1 LSIPHTFMAVFL
13 KNNIFIKFGI
23 NRHYLLLYY
32 QDGSLK
38 FNEYLKLKSGI
49 FMDLNIDHLSHK
61 DDDRSIVISLAH
73 NYIQEG
79 DVMADPDMEIRIIPS
94 MKMVEALTFQQ
105 DSTGTY
111 QQIYLEDGRFYP
123 PLKKELNNFLN
134 SWLKNLIEQG
144 FSNN

>member
-1 LSIPHTFMAVFL
+1 MKKTIYEIMYEKLVKL
-13 KNNIFIKFGI
+13 GI
-23 NRHYLLLYY
+23 IN

-73 NYIQEG
+73 NYVQDG

-111 QQIYLEDGRFYP
+111 QQVYLEDGRFYP
-123 PLKKELNNFLN
+123 TLKKDLNDFLN
-134 SWLKNLIEQG
+134 YWLKNLIEQG

>member
-1 LSIPHTFMAVFL
+1 MMKKRIYETMYDKLVKL
-13 KNNIFIKFGI
+13 GI
-23 NRHYLLLYY
+23 IN

-38 FNEYLKLKSGI
+38 FDEYIKLKSGI

-73 NYIQEG
+73 NYIQDG

-94 MKMVEALTFQQ
+94 LKMVEALTFQQ

-111 QQIYLEDGRFYP
+111 QQVYLEDGRFYP
-123 PLKKELNNFLN
+123 SLKKELNNFLN

>member
-1 LSIPHTFMAVFL
+1 MKKRIYETMYNKLVKL
-13 KNNIFIKFGI
+13 GI
-23 NRHYLLLYY
+23 IN

-38 FNEYLKLKSGI
+38 FNEYIKLKSGI

-61 DDDRSIVISLAH
+61 DDDLSIVISLAH

-79 DVMADPDMEIRIIPS
+79 DVMADPDMEVRIIPS
-94 MKMVEALTFQQ
+94 MKMVEALTFKQ

-111 QQIYLEDGRFYP
+111 QQVYLEDGRFYP
-123 PLKKELNNFLN
+123 TLKKDLNDFLN
-134 SWLKNLIEQG
+134 YWLKNLIEQG

>member
-1 LSIPHTFMAVFL
+1 MYNKLVKL
-13 KNNIFIKFGI
+13 GI
-23 NRHYLLLYY
+23 IN

-38 FNEYLKLKSGI
+38 FNEYIKLKSGI

-79 DVMADPDMEIRIIPS
+79 DVMADPDMEVRIIPS
-94 MKMVEALTFQQ
+94 MKMVEALTFKQ

-111 QQIYLEDGRFYP
+111 QQVYLEDGRFYP
-123 PLKKELNNFLN
+123 TLKKDLNDFLN
-134 SWLKNLIEQG
+134 YWLKNLIEQG

>member
-1 LSIPHTFMAVFL
+1 MFWR
-13 KNNIFIKFGI
+13 KNIMKKIIYEIMFRKLVKLGI
-23 NRHYLLLYY
+23 IN

-38 FNEYLKLKSGI
+38 FDEYLKLKSGI

-61 DDDRSIVISLAH
+61 DDENSIVISLAH
-73 NYIQEG
+73 NFIQNG

-111 QQIYLEDGRFYP
+111 QEVYLEDGRFNP
-123 PLKKELNNFLN
+123 KLKNDLNDFLN
-134 SWLKNLIEQG
+134 HWLKNLIEQG

>member
-1 LSIPHTFMAVFL
+1 MKTIIYETMYNKLVKL
-13 KNNIFIKFGI
+13 GI
-23 NRHYLLLYY
+23 IN

-38 FNEYLKLKSGI
+38 FDEYLKLKSKS

-61 DDDRSIVISLAH
+61 DDDCSIVISLAH
-73 NYIQEG
+73 NFIQNG
-79 DVMADPDMEIRIIPS
+79 DVMADPDMEVKIIPS

-111 QQIYLEDGRFYP
+111 QQVYFEDGRFNP
-123 PLKKELNNFLN
+123 TLKKDLNNFLN
-134 SWLKNLIEQG
+134 SWLKNLLQQG

>member
-1 LSIPHTFMAVFL
+1 MKKRIYETMYNKLVKL
-13 KNNIFIKFGI
+13 GI
-23 NRHYLLLYY
+23 IN

-38 FNEYLKLKSGI
+38 FNEYIKLKSGI

-73 NYIQEG
+73 NYVQDG
-79 DVMADPDMEIRIIPS
+79 DVMADPDMEVRIIPS
-94 MKMVEALTFQQ
+94 MKMVEALTFKQ

-111 QQIYLEDGRFYP
+111 QQVYLEDGRFYP
-123 PLKKELNNFLN
+123 TLKKDLNDFLN
-134 SWLKNLIEQG
+134 YWLKNLIEQG

>member
-1 LSIPHTFMAVFL
+1 MFKKLVKL
-13 KNNIFIKFGI
+13 GI
-23 NRHYLLLYY
+23 IN

-61 DDDRSIVISLAH
+61 DDDRSIVISMAH
-73 NYIQEG
+73 NYIQDG
-79 DVMADPDMEIRIIPS
+79 DVMADPDMEVRIIPS
-94 MKMVEALTFQQ
+94 MQMAEALTFQQ

-111 QQIYLEDGRFYP
+111 QQVYLEDGRFYP
-123 PLKKELNNFLN
+123 ILKKDLNDFLN
-134 SWLKNLIEQG
+134 YWLKNLIEQG

>member
-1 LSIPHTFMAVFL
+1 MKKTIYERMYEKLVKL
-13 KNNIFIKFGI
+13 GI
-23 NRHYLLLYY
+23 IN

-38 FNEYLKLKSGI
+38 FNEYLKLKSGN

-61 DDDRSIVISLAH
+61 DDDRSIVISIAH
-73 NYIQEG
+73 NYIQNG
-79 DVMADPDMEIRIIPS
+79 DVMADPDMEIKIIPS

-111 QQIYLEDGRFYP
+111 QQVYHEDGRFNP
-123 PLKKELNNFLN
+123 RMKKELNNFLN

-144 FSNN
+144 FCNN

>member
-1 LSIPHTFMAVFL
+1 M
-13 KNNIFIKFGI
+13 KNMIYETMYNKLVKLGI
-23 NRHYLLLYY
+23 IN

-38 FNEYLKLKSGI
+38 FDEYIKLKSGI

-61 DDDRSIVISLAH
+61 DDENSIVISLAH
-73 NYIQEG
+73 NFIQNG
-79 DVMADPDMEIRIIPS
+79 DVMADPDMEIKIIPS

-111 QQIYLEDGRFYP
+111 QQVYLEDGRFYP
-123 PLKKELNNFLN
+123 TLKTDLNNFLN

>member
-1 LSIPHTFMAVFL
+1 MYEKLFKL
-13 KNNIFIKFGI
+13 GI
-23 NRHYLLLYY
+23 IN

-38 FNEYLKLKSGI
+38 FDEYLKLKSGN
-49 FMDLNIDHLSHK
+49 FMDLSIDHLSHK
-61 DDDRSIVISLAH
+61 DDDGNIVISLAH

-79 DVMADPDMEIRIIPS
+79 DVMTDPDMEIRIIPS

-105 DSTGTY
+105 DNMGIY
-111 QQIYLEDGRFYP
+111 QQVYHEDGRFNP
-123 PLKKELNNFLN
+123 TLKRELNNFLN

>member
-1 LSIPHTFMAVFL
+1 MFWR
-13 KNNIFIKFGI
+13 KNIMKKMIYETMYNKLVKLGI
-23 NRHYLLLYY
+23 IN

-38 FNEYLKLKSGI
+38 FDEYLKLKSGI

-61 DDDRSIVISLAH
+61 DDENSIVISLAH
-73 NYIQEG
+73 NFIQNG
-79 DVMADPDMEIRIIPS
+79 DVMADPDMEVKIIPS

-111 QQIYLEDGRFYP
+111 QQVYLEDGRFNP
-123 PLKKELNNFLN
+123 TLKKDLNDFLN

>member
-1 LSIPHTFMAVFL
+1 MKKTIYERMYEKLVKL
-13 KNNIFIKFGI
+13 GI
-23 NRHYLLLYY
+23 IN

-38 FNEYLKLKSGI
+38 FNEYLKLKSRN

-61 DDDRSIVISLAH
+61 EDDRSIVISIAH
-73 NYIQEG
+73 NYIQNG

-105 DSTGTY
+105 DNMGIY
-111 QQIYLEDGRFYP
+111 QQVYHEDSRFNP
-123 PLKKELNNFLN
+123 TLKNELNNFLN

>member
-1 LSIPHTFMAVFL
+1 MKKIINETMYDKLVKL
-13 KNNIFIKFGI
+13 GI
-23 NRHYLLLYY
+23 IN

-38 FNEYLKLKSGI
+38 FDEYLKLKSGS

-73 NYIQEG
+73 NYNQNG

-105 DSTGTY
+105 DNMGIY
-111 QQIYLEDGRFYP
+111 QQVYLEDGRFYP
-123 PLKKELNNFLN
+123 SLKIELNKFLN

>member
-1 LSIPHTFMAVFL
+1 MKKTIYERMYEKLVKL
-13 KNNIFIKFGI
+13 GI
-23 NRHYLLLYY
+23 IN

-38 FNEYLKLKSGI
+38 FNEYLKLKSRN

-61 DDDRSIVISLAH
+61 DDDRSIVISIAH
-73 NYIQEG
+73 NYIQNG

-105 DSTGTY
+105 DNMGIY
-111 QQIYLEDGRFYP
+111 QQVYLEDGRFNP
-123 PLKKELNNFLN
+123 TVKSELNNFLN

>member
-1 LSIPHTFMAVFL
+1 MKKIIHETMFKKLVKL
-13 KNNIFIKFGI
+13 GI
-23 NRHYLLLYY
+23 IN

-61 DDDRSIVISLAH
+61 DDDRSIVISMAH
-73 NYIQEG
+73 NYIQDG
-79 DVMADPDMEIRIIPS
+79 DVMADPDMEVRIIPS
-94 MKMVEALTFQQ
+94 MQMAEALTFQQ

-111 QQIYLEDGRFYP
+111 QQVYLEDGRFYP
-123 PLKKELNNFLN
+123 ILKKDLNDFLN
-134 SWLKNLIEQG
+134 YWLKNLIEQG

>member
-1 LSIPHTFMAVFL
+1 MKKIIYEIMFEKLVKL
-13 KNNIFIKFGI
+13 GI
-23 NRHYLLLYY
+23 IN

-38 FNEYLKLKSGI
+38 FDEYLKLKSRS

-61 DDDRSIVISLAH
+61 DDENSIVISLAH
-73 NYIQEG
+73 NFIQNG

-111 QQIYLEDGRFYP
+111 QQVYLEDGRFYP
-123 PLKKELNNFLN
+123 ALKKDLNNFLN
-134 SWLKNLIEQG
+134 SWLKNLIQQG

>member
-1 LSIPHTFMAVFL
+1 MKKRIYETMYNKLVKL
-13 KNNIFIKFGI
+13 GI
-23 NRHYLLLYY
+23 IN

-38 FNEYLKLKSGI
+38 FNEYIKLKSGI

-73 NYIQEG
+73 NYVQDG
-79 DVMADPDMEIRIIPS
+79 DVMADPDMEVRIIPS

-111 QQIYLEDGRFYP
+111 QQVYLEDGRFYP
-123 PLKKELNNFLN
+123 TLKKDLNDFLN
-134 SWLKNLIEQG
+134 YWLKNLIEQG